1 MAVAKQQVM
10 KAIAEI
16 RLLKA
21 HLRRAIFC
29 VREIN
34 LQVYGFL
41 LGTGDQVLKCFGA
54 ALKRVTVRREAPA
67 QQKASSPPL

>member
-54 ALKRVTVRREAPA
+54 A
-67 QQKASSPPL
+67 

>member
-21 HLRRAIFC
+21 HLQRAIFC
-29 VREIN
+29 VHEIN

-41 LGTGDQVLKCFGA
+41 LGNGDKVLKCFGA
-54 ALKRVTVRREAPA
+54 ALKRVTVRREATT
-67 QQKASSPPL
+67 QQKALSPPL